1 MRGRD
6 VMAGALLVN
15 AIPHTIIGLAGQRG
29 MTPLGGPD
37 SPPAA
42 NLVWAGL
49 NILAGVAML
58 GAGAWRSI
66 DQPSAD
72 ERLRG
77 VTLGIIAMAAFAAV
91 YELTPAARHRLTRA
105 GASLRLRP
113 ATTARPAGY
122 RLGGGSSATARH

>member
-15 AIPHTIIGLAGQRG
+15 AIPHTIIGLAGKRG
-29 MTPLGGPD
+29 MTPLGGAD

-49 NILAGVAML
+49 NIVAGTAAL
-58 GAGAWRSI
+58 GPGTWRQAGQR
-66 DQPSAD
+66 DAD

-91 YELTPAARHRLTRA
+91 YELTPAAGSHRHTRA
-105 GASLRLRP
+105 GQP
-113 ATTARPAGY
+113 
-122 RLGGGSSATARH
+122 